1 MHSRAFGAAA
11 APARVVPGASSK
23 TRPPA
28 ARPARAPRGWR
39 DDSPLAPPEDAR
51 ARKNKKKSRRE
62 RQRDRVFAE
71 EVKGGD
77 GDGKGDASSAVLRTV
92 DLGQGKSVALYVPS
106 DVAGVAGDRIARENL
121 ERFRDALYG
130 AGDVVWPA
138 SIALARLVS
147 HCPSLVAG
155 KRVLEIGAGLGLV
168 GNAAAKAGAAE
179 VLMVDLDA
187 DVLQLAR
194 RSVPENI
201 PEDPS
206 LANVE
211 TLDWD
216 GVPDDWPADRFDVVL
231 AADVLYDDDAA
242 RGSRTSSHAR
252 CAPVVAVKAA
262 PWRWCATRSRGNTGT
277 RSRTRRRRGGSR
289 LWRRSF
295 RDTRG
300 CDSCRRPGWTSRAR
314 RRERER
320 RRHRRRGDG

>member
-11 APARVVPGASSK
+11 APARLVPGASSR
-23 TRPPA
+23 RPPA
-28 ARPARAPRGWR
+28 ARPAHPPRGWR
-39 DDSPLAPPEDAR
+39 DDSPLAPPDDAR
-51 ARKNKKKSRRE
+51 ARKKKSRRE

-71 EVKGGD
+71 EVKGAGD

-92 DLGQGKSVALYVPS
+92 DLGQGKSVSLYVPS
-106 DVAGVAGDRIARENL
+106 DVADVAGDRIARDNL

-138 SIALARLVS
+138 SIALARLIS

-206 LANVE
+206 LASVQ
-211 TLDWD
+211 TLDWGD
-216 GVPDDWPADRFDVVL
+216 VPEGWPADRFDVVL
-231 AADVLYDDDAA
+231 AADVLYDAEAASGVADVVARALRGGGDGAMALVCDPEQREHRDAFADAA
-242 RGSRTSSHAR
+242 IARGLETVAAEFPGHAGMR
-252 CAPVVAVKAA
+252 LVQ
-262 PWRWCATRSRGNTGT
+262 ATRV
-277 RSRTRRRRGGSR
+277 
-289 LWRRSF
+289 
-295 RDTRG
+295 DIA
-300 CDSCRRPGWTSRAR
+300 RA
-314 RRERER
+314 
-320 RRHRRRGDG
+320 

>member
-23 TRPPA
+23 TRTPA
-28 ARPARAPRGWR
+28 ARPARPPRGWR

-106 DVAGVAGDRIARENL
+106 DVADVAGDRIARENL

-194 RSVPENI
+194 RSIPENI

-206 LANVE
+206 LANVQ

-216 GVPDDWPADRFDVVL
+216 DVPDDWPADRFDVVL

-242 RGSRTSSHAR
+242 RGVAD
-252 CAPVVAVKAA
+252 VVARALRAGGAGGGGEGGAMALVCDPEQREHRDAFANAA
-262 PWRWCATRSRGNTGT
+262 T
-277 RSRTRRRRGGSR
+277 
-289 LWRRSF
+289 
-295 RDTRG
+295 TRG
-300 CDSCRRPGWTSRAR
+300 LETVAAEFPGHAGMRLVQTTRVDIARA
-314 RRERER
+314 
-320 RRHRRRGDG
+320 

>member
-1 MHSRAFGAAA
+1 M
-11 APARVVPGASSK
+11 
-23 TRPPA
+23 
-28 ARPARAPRGWR
+28 
-39 DDSPLAPPEDAR
+39 
-51 ARKNKKKSRRE
+51 
-62 RQRDRVFAE
+62 
-71 EVKGGD
+71 KGGD

-106 DVAGVAGDRIARENL
+106 DVADVAGDRIARENL

-194 RSVPENI
+194 RSIPENI

-206 LANVE
+206 LANVQ

-216 GVPDDWPADRFDVVL
+216 DVPDDWPADRFDVVL

-252 CAPVVAVKAA
+252 CAPVGGEGGAMALVCDPEQREHRDAFANAA
-262 PWRWCATRSRGNTGT
+262 T
-277 RSRTRRRRGGSR
+277 
-289 LWRRSF
+289 
-295 RDTRG
+295 TRG
-300 CDSCRRPGWTSRAR
+300 LETVAAEFPGHAGMRLVQTTRVDIARA
-314 RRERER
+314 
-320 RRHRRRGDG
+320 

>member
-1 MHSRAFGAAA
+1 MHSRALGAAA

-28 ARPARAPRGWR
+28 ARPARPPRGWR

-106 DVAGVAGDRIARENL
+106 DVADVAGDRIARENL

-216 GVPDDWPADRFDVVL
+216 DVPDDWPADRFDVVL

-242 RGSRTSSHAR
+242 RGVAD
-252 CAPVVAVKAA
+252 VVARALRAGDGGEGGAMALVCDPEQREHRDAFANAA
-262 PWRWCATRSRGNTGT
+262 T
-277 RSRTRRRRGGSR
+277 
-289 LWRRSF
+289 
-295 RDTRG
+295 TRG
-300 CDSCRRPGWTSRAR
+300 LETVAAEFPGHAGMRLVQTTRVDIARA
-314 RRERER
+314 
-320 RRHRRRGDG
+320 